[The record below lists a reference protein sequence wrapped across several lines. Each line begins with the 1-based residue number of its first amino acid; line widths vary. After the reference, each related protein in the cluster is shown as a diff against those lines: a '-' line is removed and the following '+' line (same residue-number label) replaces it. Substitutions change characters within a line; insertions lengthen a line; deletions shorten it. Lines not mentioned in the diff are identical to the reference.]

1 MSEPSTS
8 ASSGSLGPALEPA
21 LIAATQG
28 RLSSIRWF
36 RADWQRGGGSTA
48 LAVYTPGSAESP
60 VDVVVKV
67 PVAYNEIRW
76 TRELSARAAAAG
88 DPSPPTPRLL
98 AGDVRLGGY
107 DLGWLVL
114 ERLPGQPLGSHAGPV
129 ETAAMVAA
137 LDRFHM
143 LAGAASSAHD
153 APQGKQ
159 LDFEQLIAS
168 SRAVVKHGVI
178 AESQK
183 WNNELKAVGKAL
195 PALLRHWHERVID
208 TWCHGDLH
216 PGNAMWRR
224 APAAPAAHA
233 PAPPA
238 AVLIDLAL
246 VHPGHWVEDALY
258 FERVYWGRSEVL
270 GEKSPVSLL
279 AQRRRERGVH
289 NPDDYTLVAGA
300 KRVLMAAAAP
310 GMVEVEGNPRY
321 LHAALELIERYLPS
335 AAR

>member
-36 RADWQRGGGSTA
+36 RSDWQRGGGSTA
-48 LAVYTPGSAESP
+48 LAVYVPQPSAPAIE
-60 VDVVVKV
+60 VVVKV
-67 PVAYNEIRW
+67 PVTFNEIRW
-76 TRELSARAAAAG
+76 TRELSDRAAAAA

-114 ERLPGQPLGSHAGPV
+114 ERLPGHPLGAHAGPA
-129 ETAAMVAA
+129 EAAAMVAA
-137 LDRFHM
+137 LDRFHV
-143 LAGAASSAHD
+143 LAGAVSSAHD
-153 APQGKQ
+153 APPGKQ
-159 LDFEQLIAS
+159 LDFEKLIAA

-183 WNNELKAVGKAL
+183 WNNELKAVSKAL
-195 PALLRHWHERVID
+195 PALLRHWHERAID

-216 PGNAMWRR
+216 PGNAMWRH
-224 APAAPAAHA
+224 AAAEPR
-233 PAPPA
+233 A

-258 FERVYWGRSEVL
+258 FERVYWGRSELL
-270 GEKSPVSLL
+270 GEKSPVALL

-289 NPDDYTLVAGA
+289 NPDDYTVVAAA

-310 GMVEVEGNPRY
+310 GMVEVEGNPKY
-321 LHAALELIERYLPS
+321 LHAALELIERYLP
-335 AAR
+335 AGAR